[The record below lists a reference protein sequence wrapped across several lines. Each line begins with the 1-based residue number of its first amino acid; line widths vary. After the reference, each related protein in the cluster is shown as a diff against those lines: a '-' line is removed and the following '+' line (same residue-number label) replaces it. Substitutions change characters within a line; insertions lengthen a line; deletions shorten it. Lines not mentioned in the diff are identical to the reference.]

1 MPQSIRQKNKLLQV
15 LWLAT
20 IIVTGLFLLSF
31 LPDVTIGSFHLK
43 KIDLLSD
50 LHPDPPALKNVTT
63 TDTTFIREIIQDVAV
78 PVDSSLIQIEDF
90 STDKKNLKHFY
101 YALQNAD
108 KRQVRIAF
116 FGDSFIE
123 GDIISSFIRDTL
135 QQVFGGNGVGL
146 VPMASEIAGF
156 RKSIKHTFSNWE
168 TYSLLTSQDDT
179 IPMGIS
185 GYTYL
190 PKENNIVLYK
200 PGKVPHQDNFNVVKV
215 LYQNAGSAA
224 IHYAINGEPEVSQSI
239 EKSDSVKQFIVTHP
253 GMQSI
258 QLRAAS
264 SDSLRFFGI
273 SFEDTR
279 GVYVDNFSMRRNS
292 GIALSK
298 LSPGLLKQFN
308 DILDYKL
315 IILQYGL
322 NVASENDSTNYG
334 WYTGKMVKIIKDL
347 KDVFPKTSFLLLSVS
362 DRGTNKAGNIV
373 TMESIPKMRTMQRE
387 IAMKS
392 GIAFWDMFEA
402 MGGRNSIA
410 DYTEA
415 KPPLAAKDYTHLTH
429 LGGDKIGRKLA
440 DALLHEFNKHE
451 KKNNNP

>member
-20 IIVTGLFLLSF
+20 IIVAGLFLLSF
-31 LPDVTIGSFHLK
+31 LPEVTIGSFHLK
-43 KIDLLSD
+43 KIDILSD
-50 LHPDPPALKNVTT
+50 LHPDPAALKNVTT
-63 TDTTFIREIIQDVAV
+63 IDTTFIREIIQEVAV

-116 FGDSFIE
+116 FGDSFTE

-146 VPMASEIAGF
+146 VPMASEIASF
-156 RKSIKHTFSNWE
+156 RKSIKHTYSNWD

-190 PKENNIVLYK
+190 PKESNIVMYK
-200 PGKVPHQDNFNVVKV
+200 PGKVPHQKNFNVVKV
-215 LYQNAGSAA
+215 LYQNAGSAT
-224 IHYAINGEPEVSQSI
+224 IHYAINGGPEVSHSF

-258 QLRAAS
+258 QLRAAP
-264 SDSLRFFGI
+264 DSLLFFGI
-273 SFEDTR
+273 SFENTR

-292 GIALSK
+292 GISLSK

-347 KDVFPKTSFLLLSVS
+347 KEVFPKTSFLLLSVS
-362 DRGTNKAGNIV
+362 DRGTNKEGNVV

-410 DYTEA
+410 NYTEA

>member
-1 MPQSIRQKNKLLQV
+1 MPQSDNKKNKLLQV

-20 IIVTGLFLLSF
+20 ILVAGLFFLSF
-31 LPDVTIGSFHLK
+31 LPEVTIGSFHLK
-43 KIDLLSD
+43 KIDILSD
-50 LHPDPPALKNVTT
+50 LHPDPPVLKNVATA
-63 TDTTFIREIIQDVAV
+63 DTTFIKEIIPVVAA
-78 PVDSSLIQIEDF
+78 PVDSSLVQIEDF
-90 STDKKNLKHFY
+90 SGDGKNLKHFY

-123 GDIISSFIRDTL
+123 GDIISSFMRDTL
-135 QQVFGGNGVGL
+135 QQVFGGDGVGL
-146 VPMASEIAGF
+146 VPMASEISGF
-156 RKSIKHTFSNWE
+156 RKSIKHTYANWE

-190 PKENNIVLYK
+190 PKEDNTVTYK
-200 PGKVPHQDNFNVVKV
+200 PGKVPHQENFKVVKL
-215 LYQNAGSAA
+215 LYQNAGSAS
-224 IHYAINGEPEVSQSI
+224 INYVINGGPEVSQTF
-239 EKSDSVKQFIVTHP
+239 EKSDSVKQFIVTHQ

-258 QLRAAS
+258 QLRAAPP
-264 SDSLRFFGI
+264 DSLRFFGI
-273 SFEDTR
+273 SFEDTQ

-292 GIALSK
+292 GIALTK
-298 LSPGLLKQFN
+298 LSPALLRQFN
-308 DILDYKL
+308 DFLDYKL

-322 NVASENDSTNYG
+322 NVASENDSTNYE
-334 WYTGKMVKIIKDL
+334 WYTRRMVKIIKDL
-347 KDVFPKTSFLLLSVS
+347 KEVFPKTSFLLLSVS
-362 DRGTNKAGNIV
+362 DRGTNKEGKVV

-387 IAMKS
+387 IARKS

-410 DYTEA
+410 HYTEA

-429 LGGDKIGRKLA
+429 LGGNKIGRKLA
-440 DALLHEFNKHE
+440 DALLHEYNKHE
-451 KKNNNP
+451 KKNNIP

>member
-20 IIVTGLFLLSF
+20 IIVAGLFLLSF
-31 LPDVTIGSFHLK
+31 LPEVTIGSFHLK
-43 KIDLLSD
+43 KIDILSD
-50 LHPDPPALKNVTT
+50 LHPDPAALKNVTT
-63 TDTTFIREIIQDVAV
+63 IDTTFIREIIQEVAV

-116 FGDSFIE
+116 FGDSFTE

-146 VPMASEIAGF
+146 VPMASEIASF
-156 RKSIKHTFSNWE
+156 RKSIKHTYSNWD

-190 PKENNIVLYK
+190 PKESNIVMYK
-200 PGKVPHQDNFNVVKV
+200 PGKVPHQKNFNVVKV
-215 LYQNAGSAA
+215 LYQNAGSAT
-224 IHYAINGEPEVSQSI
+224 IHYAINGGPEVSQSF

-258 QLRAAS
+258 QLRAAP
-264 SDSLRFFGI
+264 DSLLFFGI
-273 SFEDTR
+273 SFENTR

-292 GIALSK
+292 GISLSK

-347 KDVFPKTSFLLLSVS
+347 KEVFPKTSFLLLSVS
-362 DRGTNKAGNIV
+362 DRGTNKEGNVV

-410 DYTEA
+410 NYTEA

>member
-1 MPQSIRQKNKLLQV
+1 MPQSTRQKNKLLHV

-20 IIVTGLFLLSF
+20 IIVTGLFLLSL

-43 KIDLLSD
+43 KIDILSD
-50 LHPDPPALKNVTT
+50 LHPDPPVFKNVATA
-63 TDTTFIREIIQDVAV
+63 DTTVIKEIIQEVAV
-78 PVDSSLIQIEDF
+78 PVDSSFIQIEDF
-90 STDKKNLKHFY
+90 SGDKENLKHFY

-123 GDIISSFIRDTL
+123 GDIISSFFRDTL

-156 RKSIKHTFSNWE
+156 RKSIKHTYSNWE
-168 TYSLLTSQDDT
+168 IYSLLTSQSDT

-190 PKENNIVLYK
+190 PKENNIALYK
-200 PGKVPHQDNFNVVKV
+200 PGKVPHQKNFNVVKV
-215 LYQNAGSAA
+215 LYQNAGSAS
-224 IHYAINGEPEVSQSI
+224 IHYAINGGPEVSQSFK
-239 EKSDSVKQFIVTHP
+239 KSDSVKQFVVTHP

-258 QLRAAS
+258 QLRAAPA
-264 SDSLRFFGI
+264 DSLRFFGI

-298 LSPGLLKQFN
+298 LSPDLLKQFN

-334 WYTGKMVKIIKDL
+334 WYTRKMVKIIKDL
-347 KDVFPKTSFLLLSVS
+347 KEVFPKTSFLLLSVS
-362 DRGTNKAGNIV
+362 DRGTNKEGNVV

-387 IAMKS
+387 IAIKS

-415 KPPLAAKDYTHLTH
+415 TPPLAAKDYTHLTH

-451 KKNNNP
+451 KKNNIP

>member
-1 MPQSIRQKNKLLQV
+1 MPRSESQKNKLLQV

-20 IIVTGLFLLSF
+20 IIVAGLFLLSF
-31 LPDVTIGSFHLK
+31 LPEVTVGSFHLK
-43 KIDLLSD
+43 KIDILSD
-50 LHPDPPALKNVTT
+50 VHADPPVLKSVATA
-63 TDTTFIREIIQDVAV
+63 DTMIIQEIIPNDSI

-90 STDKKNLKHFY
+90 SSDGKNLKHFY

-123 GDIISSFIRDTL
+123 GDIISSFVRDTL

-156 RKSIKHTFSNWE
+156 RKSIKHTYSNWE
-168 TYSLLTSQDDT
+168 TLSLLTSQDDT
-179 IPMGIS
+179 MPMGIS

-190 PKENNIVLYK
+190 PKEDNTVTYK
-200 PGKVPHQDNFNVVKV
+200 PGKVPHQQNFKLVKL
-215 LYQNAGSAA
+215 LYQNEGSAS
-224 IHYAINGEPEVSQSI
+224 IHYVINEGPEVSQMF
-239 EKSDSVKQFIVTHP
+239 EKSDSLKQFIVTHP

-258 QLRAAS
+258 QLRAAPV
-264 SDSLRFFGI
+264 DSLRFFGI

-308 DILDYKL
+308 KFLDYKL

-347 KDVFPKTSFLLLSVS
+347 KEVFPKTSFLLLSVS
-362 DRGTNKAGNIV
+362 DRGINKEGNVV
-373 TMESIPKMRTMQRE
+373 TMESIPKMRNMQRE
-387 IAMKS
+387 IAIKS

-410 DYTEA
+410 NYTEA
-415 KPPLAAKDYTHLTH
+415 KPPMAAKDYTHLTH

-451 KKNNNP
+451 NKNNIP